1 MTRLILIVLIVG
13 FVLWLFAPLLKNR
26 KNQDENS
33 SLDQILQPKKGRF
46 LGNNLLLITV
56 LTVIILVVAFWFL
69 PRLGVNTVGLLQRIL
84 PLITSLRGI
93 LPF

>member
-1 MTRLILIVLIVG
+1 MTRLILVILIVG
-13 FVLWLFAPLLKNR
+13 FILWLFAPLLKNR
-26 KNQDENS
+26 KNQDETS

-46 LGNNLLLITV
+46 LGNNLLLITI
-56 LTVIILVVAFWFL
+56 LTVIFLVVAFWLL

>member
-1 MTRLILIVLIVG
+1 MTRLILVILIVG

-26 KNQDENS
+26 KKQDENS

-46 LGNNLLLITV
+46 FGNNLLLITV

>member
-1 MTRLILIVLIVG
+1 MTRLILVILIVG
-13 FVLWLFAPLLKNR
+13 FVLWLFVPLLKNR

-46 LGNNLLLITV
+46 LGNNLLLIII
-56 LTVIILVVAFWFL
+56 LTVMILVVVFWFL